1 MDAYIVSFIST
12 LVETELPQKED
23 ISSGDRKYVDKDYV
37 HNELIYVYTFC
48 VLKCRLKRH

>member
-23 ISSGDRKYVDKDYV
+23 ISSGDRTVDKDYV